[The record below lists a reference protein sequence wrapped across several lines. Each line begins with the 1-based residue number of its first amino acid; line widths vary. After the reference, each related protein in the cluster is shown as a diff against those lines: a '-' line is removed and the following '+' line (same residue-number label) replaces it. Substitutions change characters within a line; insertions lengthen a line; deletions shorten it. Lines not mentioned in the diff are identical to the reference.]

1 MDRKAWIIVTICAA
15 FIAYQGWWMIK
26 HPAPPAAVQEP
37 APAAQT
43 NNATPDSSPGQ
54 PGAPAA
60 AASTPTGAPAPA
72 PEQKITL
79 KNSEVVYTFTSR
91 GGGIA
96 TAELLDTKDHL
107 SLNVLGK
114 AAVGALNTGAKTWD
128 DLNYHVVSQTD
139 SSITFEGETPQHLL
153 VRKEYRFSEGKGS
166 DPHLLNFKL
175 TFSNKSGA
183 RLSRGELYLYT
194 GAAASLRPD
203 EILKPAFCWNDAG
216 DATSKDTS
224 YFAAPWFG
232 SKVDVLTQS
241 TDKLRWAGVMSRFY
255 AQLISTKEDQPAKLW
270 AEPIPVD
277 HSNDEFKNDANG
289 KKDQGIEGAII
300 LPALDMDNGESKS
313 FDLRIYMGP
322 KIYRDLAAIDN
333 TDPDR
338 QHRYVM
344 FYGWFTKV
352 SQFLVWLMRV
362 FHDMVSNWGVAIILL
377 TLTVRSALWPIQAKA
392 NSSMKRMSLVSPLMK
407 ELQEKYKDD
416 PQRINAEMIKLY
428 KEYGIN
434 PVGGCLPMFVQ
445 IPIFLGFYR
454 ALQYAAELRGQD
466 FLWVHDLSM
475 PDTVTHILGF
485 PLNPL
490 PLVMGLSSFL
500 QMRLTPQPP
509 NADKTQAMMLRFMPL
524 IFLFFCYNFAAAL
537 ALYWTT
543 QNIFSIFQA
552 QIQRR
557 FQKDIVLEKKVVSN
571 KPRPSFLDQRPGAGP
586 DKEKKKS
593 SMPRLGGG
601 GSRSTRKNP

>member
-1 MDRKAWIIVTICAA
+1 MDRKAWIIISICAA
-15 FIAYQGWWMIK
+15 FIGFQVWWGMT
-26 HPAPPAAVQEP
+26 HPQVQQATT
-37 APAAQT
+37 APAAT
-43 NNATPDSSPGQ
+43 EAASKNTPATS
-54 PGAPAA
+54 PGAPTAA
-60 AASTPTGAPAPA
+60 AGAPGAATPATPA
-72 PEQKITL
+72 PEQKVTL
-79 KNSEVVYTFTSR
+79 KNSEVAYTFTSR

-96 TAELLDTKDHL
+96 TAELLDTKDHVE
-107 SLNVLGK
+107 LNSLGK
-114 AAVGALNTGAKTWD
+114 AAVGSLNSGAKSWD
-128 DLNYHVVSQTD
+128 DITYHVVSQTD
-139 SSITFEGETPQHLL
+139 SGITFEGETPQHLL
-153 VRKEYRFSEGKGS
+153 VRKEYRFTEGKGS
-166 DPHLLNFKL
+166 NPHLLNYKI
-175 TFSNKSGA
+175 TFLNKSGA

-203 EILKPAFCWNDAG
+203 EILKPSFCWNDAG
-216 DATSKDTS
+216 DATSKDTN
-224 YFAAPWFG
+224 YFGSHWFG
-232 SKVDVLTQS
+232 GTVNELTQS
-241 TDKLRWAGVMSRFY
+241 AEKLRWAGVMSRFY
-255 AQLISTKEDQPAKLW
+255 AQLVSTKEDQPAKLW
-270 AEPIPVD
+270 AEPFPVD
-277 HSNDEFKNDANG
+277 HSNDEFKNDASG
-289 KKDQGIEGAII
+289 KKDLGVEGAMI

-322 KIYRDLAAIDN
+322 KVFRDLARIDDV
-333 TDPDR
+333 DPDR
-338 QHRYVM
+338 QFRYVM

-377 TLTVRSALWPIQAKA
+377 TLTVRSVLWPIQAKA
-392 NSSMKRMSLVSPLMK
+392 NSSMKRMSLVSPMMK
-407 ELQEKYKDD
+407 EVQEKYKDD

-428 KEYGIN
+428 REYGIN

-475 PDTVTHILGF
+475 PDTVAHFMGF
-485 PLNPL
+485 PVNPL

-557 FQKDIVLEKKVVSN
+557 FQKDIVLEKKRVVSD
-571 KPRPSFLDQRPGAGP
+571 KPRPSFFDQRPGAP
-586 DKEKKKS
+586 PAKEKKKS
-593 SMPRLGGG
+593 SLPRLGGG